1 MTNHLE
7 LVLKRFAKK
16 DDHTIGHLYVNG
28 TQFCDTLEDTDRG
41 LDQDMPLDE
50 LMMRKIPG
58 KTAIPTGTYRITM
71 NRKSPKFSKIDYY
84 RDFCGGYMPRLLKV
98 PGFEGI
104 LIHRGNRADDTEGC
118 LLVGENTSKGGLSN
132 SKGKWEDLM
141 TKHLLPAKE
150 RGIPITIKIKRSKV

>member
-1 MTNHLE
+1 MKKQLE
-7 LVLKRFAKK
+7 LVLERFAKK

-50 LMMRKIPG
+50 LKKRKIPG
-58 KTAIPTGTYRITM
+58 KTAIPTGTYKITM
-71 NRKSPKFSKIDYY
+71 NRKSPKFSNKDYY

-118 LLVGENTSKGGLSN
+118 LLVGKNTSEGGLSC
-132 SKGKWEDLM
+132 SKRKWEELM

-150 RGIPITIKIKRSKV
+150 QGIPITIKIFRTF